1 MGLSQTAWVLIAFI
15 LFFVLVG
22 KKLWSSLTANL
33 DQRKKM
39 IENELNEAKKLR
51 EEAQAELNASLKK
64 QKEINKQV
72 LDIINDA
79 KSTAKQIEADA
90 LKKSDIII
98 KRKEEQAKQK
108 INNAQVEAINNIKN
122 ISAELSVK
130 SAKVYIQNELDS
142 KIQKALYSD
151 SKQKLKE
158 KMTQIWN
165 LG

>member
-22 KKLWSSLTANL
+22 KKLWSALTTNL

-108 INNAQVEAINNIKN
+108 INNAQIEAINNIKN
-122 ISAELSVK
+122 ISAELTIK

-158 KMTQIWN
+158 K
-165 LG
+165 L

>member
-22 KKLWSSLTANL
+22 KKLWSGLTTNL

-108 INNAQVEAINNIKN
+108 INNAQIEALNNIKN

-158 KMTQIWN
+158 K
-165 LG
+165 L

>member
-22 KKLWSSLTANL
+22 KKLWSALTTNL

-108 INNAQVEAINNIKN
+108 INNAQIEAINYIKN

-158 KMTQIWN
+158 K
-165 LG
+165 L

>member
-22 KKLWSSLTANL
+22 KKLWSALTTNL

-108 INNAQVEAINNIKN
+108 INNAQIEAINNIKN

-142 KIQKALYSD
+142 KIQKDLYSD

-158 KMTQIWN
+158 K
-165 LG
+165 L

>member
-22 KKLWSSLTANL
+22 KKLWLALTTNL
-33 DQRKKM
+33 DQRKKI

-108 INNAQVEAINNIKN
+108 INNAQIEALNNIKN

-130 SAKVYIQNELDS
+130 SAKVYIQNELDG

-158 KMTQIWN
+158 K
-165 LG
+165 L

>member
-22 KKLWSSLTANL
+22 KKLWSALTTNL

-90 LKKSDIII
+90 LKKSDVLI

-108 INNAQVEAINNIKN
+108 INNAQVEALNNIKN

-158 KMTQIWN
+158 K
-165 LG
+165 L

>member
-22 KKLWSSLTANL
+22 KKLWSALTTNL

-108 INNAQVEAINNIKN
+108 INNAQIEAINNIKN
-122 ISAELSVK
+122 MSAELSVK

-158 KMTQIWN
+158 K
-165 LG
+165 L

>member
-22 KKLWSSLTANL
+22 KKLWSALTTNL

-90 LKKSDIII
+90 IKKSDIII
-98 KRKEEQAKQK
+98 KRKEDQAKQK
-108 INNAQVEAINNIKN
+108 INNAQIEAINNIKN

-158 KMTQIWN
+158 K
-165 LG
+165 L

>member
-22 KKLWSSLTANL
+22 KKLWSALTTNL

-51 EEAQAELNASLKK
+51 EEAQAELNTSLKK

-108 INNAQVEAINNIKN
+108 IKNAQVEALNNIKN

-130 SAKVYIQNELDS
+130 SAKIYIQNELDS

-158 KMTQIWN
+158 K
-165 LG
+165 L

>member
-22 KKLWSSLTANL
+22 KKLWSALTTNL

-39 IENELNEAKKLR
+39 IENELNQAKKLR

-98 KRKEEQAKQK
+98 KRKEEQAKEK
-108 INNAQVEAINNIKN
+108 INNAQIEAINNIKN
-122 ISAELSVK
+122 ISAEVSVK
-130 SAKVYIQNELDS
+130 SAKVYIKNELDS
-142 KIQKALYSD
+142 KIQKSLYSD
-151 SKQKLKE
+151 SKEKLKE
-158 KMTQIWN
+158 K
-165 LG
+165 L

>member
-22 KKLWSSLTANL
+22 KKLWSALTDNL

-90 LKKSDIII
+90 FKKSDIII

-108 INNAQVEAINNIKN
+108 INNAQIEALNNIKN
-122 ISAELSVK
+122 ISAELSVN

-142 KIQKALYSD
+142 KIQKVLYSD
-151 SKQKLKE
+151 SKEKLKE
-158 KMTQIWN
+158 K
-165 LG
+165 L

>member
-15 LFFVLVG
+15 MFFVLVG
-22 KKLWSSLTANL
+22 KKLWSALTTNL

-108 INNAQVEAINNIKN
+108 INNAQIEALNNIKN

-151 SKQKLKE
+151 SKLKLKE
-158 KMTQIWN
+158 K
-165 LG
+165 L

>member
-15 LFFVLVG
+15 LFFVLGG
-22 KKLWSSLTANL
+22 KKLWTALTTNL

-51 EEAQAELNASLKK
+51 EESQAELNASLKK

-108 INNAQVEAINNIKN
+108 INKAQIEALNNIKN

-130 SAKVYIQNELDS
+130 SAKLYIQNELDS

-158 KMTQIWN
+158 K
-165 LG
+165 L

>member
-22 KKLWSSLTANL
+22 KKLWSALTTNL

-108 INNAQVEAINNIKN
+108 INNAQVEALNNIKN

-151 SKQKLKE
+151 YKEKLKE
-158 KMTQIWN
+158 K
-165 LG
+165 L

>member
-22 KKLWSSLTANL
+22 KKLWSALTTNL

-108 INNAQVEAINNIKN
+108 INNAQVEALNNIKN

-130 SAKVYIQNELDS
+130 SAKVYIQNDLDN
-142 KIQKALYSD
+142 KTQKALYSD

-158 KMTQIWN
+158 K
-165 LG
+165 L

>member
-22 KKLWSSLTANL
+22 KKLWSALTTNL

-90 LKKSDIII
+90 LKKSDILI
-98 KRKEEQAKQK
+98 KRKEEQAQQK
-108 INNAQVEAINNIKN
+108 INNAQVEALNNIKN

-158 KMTQIWN
+158 K
-165 LG
+165 L

>member
-22 KKLWSSLTANL
+22 KKLWSALTTNL

-108 INNAQVEAINNIKN
+108 INNAQIDAINNIKN
-122 ISAELSVK
+122 VSAELSVK

-158 KMTQIWN
+158 K
-165 LG
+165 L

>member
-22 KKLWSSLTANL
+22 KKLWSALTTNL

-108 INNAQVEAINNIKN
+108 INNAQIEAINNIKN

-130 SAKVYIQNELDS
+130 SANVYIQNELDS

-158 KMTQIWN
+158 K
-165 LG
+165 L

>member
-15 LFFVLVG
+15 LFFILVG
-22 KKLWSSLTANL
+22 KKLWSVLTTNL
-33 DQRKKM
+33 DQRRKM

-108 INNAQVEAINNIKN
+108 INNAQVEALNNIKN

-130 SAKVYIQNELDS
+130 SAKIYIQNELNS
-142 KIQKALYSD
+142 NIQKALYSD

-158 KMTQIWN
+158 K
-165 LG
+165 L

>member
-22 KKLWSSLTANL
+22 KKLWSALTTNL

-108 INNAQVEAINNIKN
+108 INNAQIEALNNIKN

-142 KIQKALYSD
+142 KIQKVLYSD

-158 KMTQIWN
+158 K
-165 LG
+165 L

>member
-22 KKLWSSLTANL
+22 KKLWSALTTNL

-108 INNAQVEAINNIKN
+108 INNAQVEALNNIKN

-130 SAKVYIQNELDS
+130 SAKVYIQKELDS

-158 KMTQIWN
+158 K
-165 LG
+165 LS

>member
-22 KKLWSSLTANL
+22 KKLWSALTTNL

-108 INNAQVEAINNIKN
+108 INNAQVEALNNIKN
-122 ISAELSVK
+122 ISAELSIK

-151 SKQKLKE
+151 SRQKLKE
-158 KMTQIWN
+158 K
-165 LG
+165 L

>member
-22 KKLWSSLTANL
+22 KKLWSALTTNL
-33 DQRKKM
+33 DERKKI

-51 EEAQAELNASLKK
+51 EDAQAELNASLKK

-90 LKKSDIII
+90 IKKSDIII

-108 INNAQVEAINNIKN
+108 INNAQIEAINNIKN

-130 SAKVYIQNELDS
+130 SAKVYIQNELDN

-158 KMTQIWN
+158 K
-165 LG
+165 L

>member
-22 KKLWSSLTANL
+22 KKLWSALTTNL

-90 LKKSDIII
+90 LKKSDVLI

-108 INNAQVEAINNIKN
+108 INNAQVEALNNIKN

-130 SAKVYIQNELDS
+130 SAKLYIQNELDS
-142 KIQKALYSD
+142 KIQKTLYSD
-151 SKQKLKE
+151 SKEKLKE
-158 KMTQIWN
+158 K
-165 LG
+165 L

>member
-22 KKLWSSLTANL
+22 KKLWSTLTTNL
-33 DQRKKM
+33 DQRKKK

-79 KSTAKQIEADA
+79 RSTAKQIEADA
-90 LKKSDIII
+90 LQKSDIII

-108 INNAQVEAINNIKN
+108 INNAQIDAINNIKN

-130 SAKVYIQNELDS
+130 SAKVYIQKELDS

-158 KMTQIWN
+158 K
-165 LG
+165 L

>member
-22 KKLWSSLTANL
+22 KKLWSALTTNL

-90 LKKSDIII
+90 IKKSDIII

-108 INNAQVEAINNIKN
+108 INNAQIEAINNIKN
-122 ISAELSVK
+122 ISAELSIK
-130 SAKVYIQNELDS
+130 SAKIYMQKELDNKTQKSLHSNS
-142 KIQKALYSD
+142 KEELKA
-151 SKQKLKE
+151 KL
-158 KMTQIWN
+158 
-165 LG
+165 

>member
-22 KKLWSSLTANL
+22 KKLWSALTTNL

-108 INNAQVEAINNIKN
+108 INNAQVEALNNIKN

-151 SKQKLKE
+151 SKNKLKE
-158 KMTQIWN
+158 K
-165 LG
+165 L

>member
-22 KKLWSSLTANL
+22 KKLWSALTTNL

-39 IENELNEAKKLR
+39 IEKELNEAKKLR

-108 INNAQVEAINNIKN
+108 INNAQVEALNNIKN

-158 KMTQIWN
+158 K
-165 LG
+165 L

>member
-22 KKLWSSLTANL
+22 KKLWSALTTNL

-90 LKKSDIII
+90 LKKSEIII

-108 INNAQVEAINNIKN
+108 INNAQIEAINNIKN

-151 SKQKLKE
+151 SKQNLKE
-158 KMTQIWN
+158 K
-165 LG
+165 L

>member
-22 KKLWSSLTANL
+22 KKLWSALTTNL

-108 INNAQVEAINNIKN
+108 INNAQVEALNNIKN

-130 SAKVYIQNELDS
+130 SAKVYIQNELDK
-142 KIQKALYSD
+142 KIQKTLYSD

-158 KMTQIWN
+158 K
-165 LG
+165 L

>member
-1 MGLSQTAWVLIAFI
+1 MRLSQTAWVLIAFV

-22 KKLWSSLTANL
+22 KKLWSALTTNL

-108 INNAQVEAINNIKN
+108 INNAQVEALNNIKN

-158 KMTQIWN
+158 K
-165 LG
+165 L

>member
-22 KKLWSSLTANL
+22 KKLWSALTTNL

-108 INNAQVEAINNIKN
+108 INNAQIEALNNIKN

-142 KIQKALYSD
+142 EIQKALYSD

-158 KMTQIWN
+158 K
-165 LG
+165 L

>member
-22 KKLWSSLTANL
+22 KKLWLALTTNL

-51 EEAQAELNASLKK
+51 EEAQTELNASLKK

-108 INNAQVEAINNIKN
+108 INNAQIEAINNIKN

-130 SAKVYIQNELDS
+130 SAKVYIQNELDN

-151 SKQKLKE
+151 SKEKLKE
-158 KMTQIWN
+158 K
-165 LG
+165 L

>member
-22 KKLWSSLTANL
+22 KKLWSALTTNL

-79 KSTAKQIEADA
+79 KSTAKQIEVEA

-108 INNAQVEAINNIKN
+108 INNAQIEAINNIKN
-122 ISAELSVK
+122 MSAELSVK

-158 KMTQIWN
+158 K
-165 LG
+165 L

>member
-1 MGLSQTAWVLIAFI
+1 
-15 LFFVLVG
+15 
-22 KKLWSSLTANL
+22 
-33 DQRKKM
+33 M

-64 QKEINKQV
+64 QKEINKQA

-108 INNAQVEAINNIKN
+108 INNAQIEAINNIKN
-122 ISAELSVK
+122 IGAELSVK

-158 KMTQIWN
+158 K
-165 LG
+165 L